1 MVVCLLSAVVEMGS
15 VGFLGV
21 HFDEVLVVGF
31 ATMTS
36 MLMADREWNTGSTT
50 TVQWR
55 RGGGWKVVFET
66 SQSGRGCMI
75 YFIAECLQL
84 KIHAS
89 SSLHG
94 VMRGMLTLAAG
105 SSTSTTPREQH

>member
-1 MVVCLLSAVVEMGS
+1 
-15 VGFLGV
+15 
-21 HFDEVLVVGF
+21 
-31 ATMTS
+31 
-36 MLMADREWNTGSTT
+36 MADSNK
-50 TVQWR
+50 TVQRQR
-55 RGGGWKVVFET
+55 RGGWKVVFD
-66 SQSGRGCMI
+66 SGQSGLGCMI

-105 SSTSTTPREQH
+105 SSTSTTLHELH